1 MIWNYM
7 MFTDYCWEDP
17 FRLKDG
23 YISRKRGVVKFIPLQ
38 FTFLGCGPTFY
49 VSYKTF
55 PFSVMLPGKL
65 LLFSSKSATTNDTMT
80 CFRASSQRPDDA
92 TQRKLQMSQ
101 LSLPGSHLQTG
112 RYTFRSKGW
121 PSVPNT
127 QPRPHL
133 SSWSLLFLPAI
144 PIPWT
149 GPPGTSVVV
158 PRCCAEVKL
167 IFPCCLLPHYW
178 RSTTNFHG
186 LSVARVFW
194 WDRCAISIPQCKWM
208 MDQWKR
214 SAIYIDRW
222 QSR

>member
-23 YISRKRGVVKFIPLQ
+23 YISRKRGVVKFILLQ
-38 FTFLGCGPTFY
+38 FTFLRCGPTFF
-49 VSYKTF
+49 VPYKTF

-127 QPRPHL
+127 QPRPHPL
-133 SSWSLLFLPAI
+133 QLVLVPIIPPGNPNPLDRTSWDI
-144 PIPWT
+144 CR
-149 GPPGTSVVV
+149 GPPLLCWGETNIPLLSTS
-158 PRCCAEVKL
+158 PLLALGNKL
-167 IFPCCLLPHYW
+167 SWFVH
-178 RSTTNFHG
+178 S
-186 LSVARVFW
+186 
-194 WDRCAISIPQCKWM
+194 
-208 MDQWKR
+208 
-214 SAIYIDRW
+214 
-222 QSR
+222 